1 MSFEFRGVVMG
12 RRRRNSESLFDVA
25 VSSPWPVSATIA
37 VAILGLGLVVFPF
50 FARGN
55 PFLLAMAQGIKP
67 AVLIA
72 AGLFGIVSL
81 IKFIADNVRK
91 PSTAGSGMPSRKL
104 YDFKRPSVHEAP
116 GATIPRDPMLG
127 ADPAPAKPLEWSLE
141 LIQTIEWKRFE
152 DVCQKF
158 YESKGIRSACTPLG
172 PDGGIDIRLYQD
184 DSGQATAIVQCKA
197 WGDSYVGVRPI
208 RELLGVMVDQ
218 KVPKAFFMTTGKYSD
233 EAKAFAARNR
243 ITLIDGPMFLAMILR
258 LPVPVREQLLAFATA
273 GDYNIPSCP
282 TCGTKM
288 RIVQGKEGKRDF
300 WGCMSF
306 PRCRQKLGMRKGAS
320 SILAAEYS

>member
-1 MSFEFRGVVMG
+1 MG
-12 RRRRNSESLFDVA
+12 RRRRNSESLFDIA
-25 VSSPWPVSATIA
+25 VSSSRPVSATIA
-37 VAILGLGLVVFPF
+37 VAILGVGLVVFPF

-218 KVPKAFFMTTGKYSD
+218 NVPKPPL
-233 EAKAFAARNR
+233 R
-243 ITLIDGPMFLAMILR
+243 I
-258 LPVPVREQLLAFATA
+258 
-273 GDYNIPSCP
+273 
-282 TCGTKM
+282 
-288 RIVQGKEGKRDF
+288 
-300 WGCMSF
+300 
-306 PRCRQKLGMRKGAS
+306 S
-320 SILAAEYS
+320 SET